1 MLNAVHQHTAG
12 EKPKHELAHIFDH
25 YGSDFRKKHRL
36 PGSHLKVMRHIQ
48 ACRTAILGGHCDR
61 CDSCDFEKNSYNS
74 CRDRHCPKCQ
84 YLTTERWLAARKT
97 ELLPVGYYHAV
108 FTLPHDLNP
117 IILTNKEICLT
128 ILFKAV
134 SETLQGFALD
144 KKWKLC
150 GQLGFIGI
158 LHTWNQKLLDHF
170 HLHCLIPAGTLADDG
185 KQWRHTKDNFLFP
198 VKALAKV
205 FRAKYM
211 AGLKLAY
218 VDNKLIFPGVTK
230 EFESKNGFQKLV
242 DQLFDKEKNWVVYAK
257 KPFAGPEQVLK
268 YLGRYTHRIAI
279 NNHRIVSIDDNKIT
293 FTYRDRADHNKKKVM
308 TLGSDE
314 FIRRFLLHVLPKGF
328 AKIRH
333 FGFLANK
340 CKTKKLALVRSL
352 LGDTTLRP
360 LKTKSSWQEILFKLT
375 GADLTKCPRCKTGRM
390 QRVSEILVNNCY
402 NDSS

>member
-1 MLNAVHQHTAG
+1 MSNAVHQHTAG

-25 YGSDFRKKHRL
+25 YGLDFRKKHPL
-36 PGSHLKVMRHIQ
+36 PSSHLKVMRHIQ
-48 ACRTAILGGHCDR
+48 TCRTAKLGGHCDR

-117 IILTNKEICLT
+117 IILTNKKICLA

-134 SETLQGFALD
+134 SETLQGFSHNE
-144 KKWKLC
+144 KWQLC

-170 HLHCLIPAGTLADDG
+170 HLHCLIPAGSLSDDG
-185 KQWRHTKDNFLFP
+185 KQWNHAKDNFLFP
-198 VKALAKV
+198 VQALAKV

-211 AGLKLAY
+211 AGLKEAYLA
-218 VDNKLIFPGVTK
+218 NKLIFPGITK
-230 EFESKNGFQKLV
+230 KFESKDGFQKLV
-242 DQLFDKEKNWVVYAK
+242 EQLFDKEKNWIVYAK

-268 YLGRYTHRIAI
+268 YLGRYTHRIALT
-279 NNHRIVSIDDNKIT
+279 NHRILAIDNNKIT

-308 TLGSDE
+308 ALDSDE

-328 AKIRH
+328 AKIRY

-340 CKTKKLALVRSL
+340 CKTKKLELARKL
-352 LGDTTLRP
+352 LGDSTPRP
-360 LKTKSSWQEILFKLT
+360 LKTKSSWQEILFKIT
-375 GADLTKCPRCKTGRM
+375 GTDLTKCPRCKVGRM
-390 QRVSEILVNNCY
+390 QRISEILVNNCY